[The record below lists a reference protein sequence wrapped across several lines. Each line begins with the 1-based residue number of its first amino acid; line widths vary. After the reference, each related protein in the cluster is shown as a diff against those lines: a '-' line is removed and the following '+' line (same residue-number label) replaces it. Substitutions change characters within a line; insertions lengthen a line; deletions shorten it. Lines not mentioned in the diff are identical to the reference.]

1 MRPSP
6 LAPLLQVDSTITP
19 QRPQRTQR
27 GQATLQLP
35 ADLALFAQQQ
45 DGGAHGLL
53 LRVLLADPL
62 AVGTAL
68 HVGHPLRVVQVPLH
82 GLGNAGVE
90 GFCRLPAQFTFDLVR
105 IDGVAAVV
113 AGAVGD
119 VGDLFGVAAAIGTRA
134 QLVQQGVTIV
144 ETKGPN
150 EICPGVMVTGE
161 IPRSNAFEDTGA
173 RDYFF
178 LDPEA
183 KTPDPL
189 LDDQAIF
196 FRVPEG
202 VVVITGCG
210 HAGGVNTL
218 DYVCHLL
225 GESSIYAVIG
235 GIHLLLASP
244 DRTKQT
250 LQAFQWLQV
259 KKIFLSHCT
268 GARANAKF
276 EETFP
281 GQCHYPSVGT
291 RLIFGTYK
299 GN

>member
-1 MRPSP
+1 MKVLSSNGPVRL
-6 LAPLLQVDSTITP
+6 LAHPMAFEAHFIK
-19 QRPQRTQR
+19 
-27 GQATLQLP
+27 
-35 ADLALFAQQQ
+35 
-45 DGGAHGLL
+45 DGGSGLIQ
-53 LRVLLADPL
+53 PF
-62 AVGTAL
+62 
-68 HVGHPLRVVQVPLH
+68 
-82 GLGNAGVE
+82 GLS
-90 GFCRLPAQFTFDLVR
+90 L
-105 IDGVAAVV
+105 
-113 AGAVGD
+113 
-119 VGDLFGVAAAIGTRA
+119 TRA

-178 LDPEA
+178 LDPAA
-183 KTPDPL
+183 KTLDPL

-225 GESSIYAVIG
+225 GEPSIYAVIG

-250 LQAFQWLQV
+250 LQAFQRLQV

-281 GQCHYPSVGT
+281 GQCQYPSVGT
-291 RLIFGTYK
+291 RLIFGTFK